1 MGSVVS
7 TGYDALVNRRAN
19 ALSMPLGSIAYAYA
33 ALAELAGFEPLR
45 YRLVLDGVPRRQ
57 TAMLVGVANSG
68 IFGGGMRIAPSY
80 SITDGLLDVTII
92 HPVSRATLLRLLPAM
107 FDGSFVRDP
116 AVERVKVQRVEIDG
130 DDLYGMADGEALGP
144 VPLTCSA
151 QADALTVYVP

>member
-1 MGSVVS
+1 M
-7 TGYDALVNRRAN
+7 
-19 ALSMPLGSIAYAYA
+19 
-33 ALAELAGFEPLR
+33 
-45 YRLVLDGVPRRQ
+45 RL
-57 TAMLVGVANSG
+57 
-68 IFGGGMRIAPSY
+68 
-80 SITDGLLDVTII
+80 
-92 HPVSRATLLRLLPAM
+92 HPAM